1 MATIHAW
8 LIEHYH
14 VLHDFAAPVATII
27 AASVAVF
34 VTWQLGRG
42 QLRIAEQ
49 QANIAR
55 QQAKLAAVRLRHDLY
70 DRRFAVFEY
79 ARDLIF
85 HTETNRD
92 MKREHYQGY
101 IRGTLNA
108 VFLLDSELVQYLE
121 ELRSK
126 ANRLRFFNA
135 EFQRLDIGE
144 ERTKRS
150 DQIEKL
156 MEWFIEQYP
165 ILVDKFKP
173 FLRLYPPT

>member
-1 MATIHAW
+1 
-8 LIEHYH
+8 
-14 VLHDFAAPVATII
+14 
-27 AASVAVF
+27 
-34 VTWQLGRG
+34 
-42 QLRIAEQ
+42 
-49 QANIAR
+49 
-55 QQAKLAAVRLRHDLY
+55 
-70 DRRFAVFEY
+70 
-79 ARDLIF
+79 
-85 HTETNRD
+85 